1 MFHFIK
7 VESLWSCFVFKGMGD
22 IEEKFLV
29 CVLRELTS
37 NEGRLTG
44 AKEIP
49 SLKKKKKKKILL
61 ICQTSVNYK

>member
-1 MFHFIK
+1 MFHFLK
-7 VESLWSCFVFKGMGD
+7 VESLWPCFVFKGVGD

-49 SLKKKKKKKILL
+49 SFKKKKKKKNCTDL
-61 ICQTSVNYK
+61 SNFS